1 MDIPTTLEMIGKGI
15 VAIIVLILAFYVV
28 KVVLKSTL
36 RLLRFG
42 CLFVLAGLALVW
54 WLG

>member
-1 MDIPTTLEMIGKGI
+1 MDISTTLEIIGKGI
-15 VAIIVLILAFYVV
+15 VAIIVLILAFYVF

-42 CLFVLAGLALVW
+42 FLIALAGLALVW

>member
-1 MDIPTTLEMIGKGI
+1 MDIPTTLELIGKGI
-15 VAIIVLILAFYVV
+15 AAIIMLILAFYVL

-42 CLFVLAGLALVW
+42 CLIAIAGFALIW